1 MKMHASRLAGLLTAM
16 GFIPSLLAGALSVA
30 GEWALTTKTKQG
42 DVAWK
47 VVFAQDGE
55 TLSVTMT
62 GPKGKEIKGAGSLKE
77 DKIEWSVKVPTP
89 RGEMNVFYAGTVQ
102 GEEMSGEVQRGNL
115 GKSDWAAQ
123 KKPS

>member
-1 MKMHASRLAGLLTAM
+1 MKMHASRLAGLLTAI
-16 GFIPSLLAGALSVA
+16 GFIPALLVGALSVA

-55 TLSVTMT
+55 ALSVTMT
-62 GPKGKEIKGAGSLKE
+62 GPKGKDVKGGGTLKG
-77 DKIEWSVKVPTP
+77 DRIEWSVKVPTP